1 MPTFPAEKTN
11 TTTVLSRVE
20 LKNLNMQE
28 DRFSI
33 AVFYPK
39 RNNNTARQF
48 HYLLFC
54 LFLSV
59 TPRLLS
65 GSFQKLLTVI
75 DEVGTSIPM
84 SALGSSVEKEDLPT
98 LSAQVSETK
107 ETAETK
113 LGVVITGLSTPQ

>member
-84 SALGSSVEKEDLPT
+84 SSSWELC
-98 LSAQVSETK
+98 
-107 ETAETK
+107 
-113 LGVVITGLSTPQ
+113 